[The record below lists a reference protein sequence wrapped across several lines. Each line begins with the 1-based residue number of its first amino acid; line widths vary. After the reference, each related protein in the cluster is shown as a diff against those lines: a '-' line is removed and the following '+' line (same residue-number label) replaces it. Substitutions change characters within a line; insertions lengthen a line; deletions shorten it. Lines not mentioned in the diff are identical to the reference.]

1 MSDQD
6 RHGNEHLDEM
16 TCLLYVE
23 GQLDHARAQEVSS
36 HTEHC
41 PGCRTLLHAL
51 ERESRLLKRAMFEDE
66 EPLPA
71 RLAVVPGRSARSLQW
86 VWAVAFGLAATGVY
100 ALYTGYIEPW
110 MQQLEQA
117 GFGGTNLLGLLI
129 FQGAFWK
136 GWQSMLSLL
145 EVLAMLT
152 LGGFLVVLLRRR
164 LRRGSAL
171 AIVLGGLC
179 AAVMLPAQASAADLR
194 RGETVMVGKDEVIHN
209 DLYVTGRRVRMDGKV
224 EGDLIAFTSELD
236 MNGHVT
242 GDVICFCNSV
252 HVPGQ
257 VDGNVRSFSNNTTVS
272 GVVGHNVTTFSGMFS
287 LESGG
292 KINGGL
298 TAFAGGLSLDGRV
311 GRDVLG
317 HCGGTTISGVIG
329 GGLRLQGSELNIM
342 SSAQIKGPAKFRGEK
357 EPSVSP
363 EAKLAGGI
371 NYEKWHHGPN
381 YGEAHFYIWYVI
393 YVAAVVL
400 FGLVLFLLMPRFAAD
415 SVAAGESFGISLGL
429 GVLVFF
435 AVPIAACVACFTVVG
450 LALGISTFLL
460 WFGTLFC
467 SQLVVGGILGK
478 WILGPTRETWPLI
491 GRMAL
496 GYVLIRMMVAVPK
509 IGMWVW
515 FGVVLWGFGAIS
527 LALYR
532 RFQPAMPAPS
542 SASAVG
548 MQPA

>member
-6 RHGNEHLDEM
+6 RRWNEHLDEM

-36 HTEHC
+36 HTERC

-171 AIVLGGLC
+171 AMVLGGLC
-179 AAVMLPAQASAADLR
+179 AAVMLPATATAAETR
-194 RGETVMVGKDEVIHN
+194 RGDYVEVKQGETVKGDIFLFCHRARVDGTVDGDVFVFSQDVNVG
-209 DLYVTGRRVRMDGKV
+209 
-224 EGDLIAFTSELD
+224 
-236 MNGHVT
+236 GHVK
-242 GDVICFCNSV
+242 GDVIGFSQSV
-252 HVPGQ
+252 RISGQ
-257 VDGNVRSFSNNTTVS
+257 VDGNIRTFANNMTITGNVAKNVLAFTQVVTVDS
-272 GVVGHNVTTFSGMFS
+272 A
-287 LESGG
+287 G
-292 KINGGL
+292 KIGGSL
-298 TAFAGGLSLDGRV
+298 TIFTEILSLDGRL
-311 GRDVLG
+311 GRDLLIFSKDAR
-317 HCGGTTISGVIG
+317 ISGRI
-329 GGLRLQGSELNIM
+329 
-342 SSAQIKGPAKFRGEK
+342 
-357 EPSVSP
+357 
-363 EAKLAGGI
+363 AGGI
-371 NYEKWHHGPN
+371 RAKGDTLDITSTAEVVGPV
-381 YGEAHFYIWYVI
+381 HFEGNKPPDVSPQAKLKSPVEYQKMEHKPEYSSPRFYVWRVI
-393 YVAAVVL
+393 FIAAIVL
-400 FGLVLFLLMPRFAAD
+400 FGMVLFLLMPKFTEEAI
-415 SVAAGESFGISLGL
+415 VAAEGIGVSVGL
-429 GVLVFF
+429 GVLVLF
-435 AVPIAACVACFTVVG
+435 AVPIAAIIACCTVVG
-450 LALGISTFLL
+450 LALGISGFLVWYASL
-460 WFGTLFC
+460 HY
-467 SQLVVGGILGK
+467 SQLVVGAQLGK
-478 WILGPTRETWPLI
+478 WIIGPTREIWPLI

-496 GYVLIRMMVAVPK
+496 GYFLLRVAFAVPY
-509 IGMWVW
+509 IGGWAKL
-515 FGVVLWGFGAIS
+515 GVIIWGLGAIS

-542 SASAVG
+542 SASAAG